1 MSGGDFLARWS
12 RRKRDVAEHEATRP
26 VSPNPTSSD
35 EAVADTS
42 DIEPADA
49 IEAGEGVALTPEEI
63 ARLPALDDLR
73 IDTDLTQFLRKG
85 VPRLLRNAALR
96 RMWSLDP
103 GIRDYVSEA
112 RDYAYDWNI
121 VGGVPGYGP
130 LLPSDDVGAMLK
142 QIVGGLP
149 ETTDAAEAP
158 LDKETGDETTASAT
172 VGSEHHTEAEVATLS
187 ETDGASHIAP
197 AATLGE
203 APLIPPNDAS
213 PGNKIEAVSPVRRH
227 GSAIPI

>member
-26 VSPNPTSSD
+26 VSTNSTSSD
-35 EAVADTS
+35 EAVADASGT
-42 DIEPADA
+42 EPADA
-49 IEAGEGVALTPEEI
+49 VEAGEGVALTPEEI

-73 IDTDLTQFLRKG
+73 VDTDLIQFLRKG

-96 RMWSLDP
+96 RMWTLDP

-112 RDYAYDWNI
+112 RDYAYDWNM

-149 ETTDAAEAP
+149 EARDAAEAP
-158 LDKETGDETTASAT
+158 RDRGIADATTASAT
-172 VGSEHHTEAEVATLS
+172 AEAALHEQIEAATL
-187 ETDGASHIAP
+187 EAPEDAKHIAP
-197 AATLGE
+197 AATQGD
-203 APLIPPNDAS
+203 APLIPTNDGLS
-213 PGNKIEAVSPVRRH
+213 RNKIEAVSPVRRH